1 MQTHSNKTPHEQD
14 TEATSTY
21 RAFGGDIQPYP
32 EPNNVAIENHLQQQ
46 RQLQQKQSHF
56 DKSLRSNNCNNPSLQ
71 KSHQTQTQGLQQKS
85 STTPQTDSSKN
96 TDFSNTQT
104 KATITATT
112 ATRRYSR
119 FENTEA
125 LERRVSTASSG
136 SGGGGGGSRSL
147 AATTLAEI
155 ITADAGGAT
164 AAQLQQQQ
172 HTFGSRTYADGR
184 IKRASIYGTDA
195 GKLKAGGGSGRD
207 SSGSLIKR
215 HSGTFTGEYYFYEH
229 NLKKICKYILGRK
242 SKYILFLKNYESI

>member
-46 RQLQQKQSHF
+46 HQLQQKQSHF

-71 KSHQTQTQGLQQKS
+71 KSHQTQGLQQKS

-215 HSGTFTGEYYFYEH
+215 HSGTFTGEYYFY
-229 NLKKICKYILGRK
+229 ILGFK
-242 SKYILFLKNYESI
+242 SKYI